1 MNKTK
6 KICFSSIIPGI
17 LLSLSIIPGSALASF
32 NDVPATHPQYEAV
45 SALED
50 QGIIGSAGKT
60 YFRPD
65 APITRAELLKLLF
78 SHIGFKPAD
87 RLYQTKFTDVPADS
101 WFAPYI
107 SEGINVRILEYNP
120 DVPSYYPG
128 QPITKID
135 ALKLIMPV
143 EGIPAP
149 YIKDTTPL
157 IFSDINPKSSFA
169 YLARAAEL
177 SGLYFERTD
186 KKFLPYKLLT
196 RAEAA
201 GLLYQAQLYR
211 ESGGGGTIII
221 QTDSGYVL
229 DDTEKQLMENTKF
242 PIFVNVWNKI
252 NTQYLEKNT
261 LDKDKLIY
269 GAIDGMVN
277 SLKDPYS
284 VFDPPA
290 EATQL
295 QQNLEGS
302 YEGIGT
308 VIDQYDGN
316 FIIVSVIKGS
326 PAEKSGILAGDI
338 IKEVDGK
345 TVTDLT
351 GEELINLIKGPAGST
366 VNLKIN
372 RDGVTKSFSIT
383 RQQVTL
389 NSVDQLQ
396 ASPVTV
402 PSNIGYV
409 SIAQFTNS
417 TDSEF
422 DDIIA
427 ETLQKNPKGLI
438 LDLRDNPGGY
448 LDTAYSVLGHF
459 IANDQVIMY
468 LKVADENI
476 TQKSQGQGEVKAIP
490 IYILVNKNTASAA
503 EVVAAAL
510 QDYKIGKLIGETT
523 YGKGTV
529 QEVTTYEDNSLL
541 KLSVAKWLS
550 PLKRDINKIGLTP
563 DIQVVATK
571 DDLVGKTD
579 TQLQRAIDEITKL

>member
-1 MNKTK
+1 MNNSN
-6 KICFSSIIPGI
+6 KITFLSIAFGI
-17 LLSLSIIPGSALASF
+17 LLSLSLTPCSALASF
-32 NDVPATHPQYEAV
+32 SDVPSTHPQYEAI

-50 QGIIGSAGKT
+50 QGIIGGYGKT
-60 YFRPD
+60 YFRPE
-65 APITRAELLKLLF
+65 APITRAELLKILF

-87 RLYQTKFTDVPADS
+87 RLYQTKFADVPADS

-120 DVPSYYPG
+120 DVPNYYPG
-128 QPITKID
+128 QTITKID

-169 YLARAAEL
+169 YLVRAAEL
-177 SGLYFERTD
+177 SGLYFDRTD

-196 RAEAA
+196 RAEAV

-221 QTDSGYVL
+221 QTDSGYTL

-316 FIIVSVIKGS
+316 FIIVSVIKDS
-326 PAEKSGILAGDI
+326 PAEKAGVLAGDI

-372 RDGVTKSFSIT
+372 RDGITKSFSIT

-402 PSNIGYV
+402 PANIGYV

-422 DDIIA
+422 DDIIS
-427 ETLQKNPKGLI
+427 ETMQKNPKGLI

-490 IYILVNKNTASAA
+490 IYVLVNKNTASAA

-510 QDYKIGKLIGETT
+510 QDYKMGKLIGETT

-571 DDLVGKTD
+571 DDLIGKTD